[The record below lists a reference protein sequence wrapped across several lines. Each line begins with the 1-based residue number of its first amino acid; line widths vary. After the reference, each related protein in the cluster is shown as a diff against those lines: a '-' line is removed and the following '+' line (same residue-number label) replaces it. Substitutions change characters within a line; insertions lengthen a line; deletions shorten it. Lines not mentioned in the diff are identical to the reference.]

1 MTNSI
6 PETRDSLLVR
16 LADAADEAAWREFL
30 EIYRPLI
37 YRLACRQGLQDA
49 DAEDVTQQALLAV
62 AGAIGRW
69 RKGEFDG
76 SFRSWLSC
84 ITRNLMTNFVARSRW
99 RGVGGT
105 SFAEMLRE
113 QPADDEPSRLLVQQE
128 YQAELFRW
136 AAGRVRGEFH
146 ASTWDAFW
154 RTTVEGESIAAV
166 AEALSLS
173 VGNVYAARSR
183 IMARIKQ
190 KVRQIEAETNSGQEP
205 LQKSRQP

>member
-1 MTNSI
+1 VTNPI

-16 LADAADEAAWREFL
+16 LGDPADEAAWREFL

-37 YRLACRQGLQDA
+37 YRLACRKGLQDA

-76 SFRSWLSC
+76 SFRAWLSC
-84 ITRNLMTNFVARSRW
+84 ITCNLMTNFVARSRW

-105 SFAEMLRE
+105 SFAKMLLE
-113 QPADDEPSRLLVQQE
+113 QPVDDESSRLLVQQE

-136 AAGRVRGEFH
+136 AAGRVRGEFQT
-146 ASTWDAFW
+146 ATWDAFW
-154 RTTVEGESIAAV
+154 RTTVEGEPIASV
-166 AEALSLS
+166 AEVLSLS
-173 VGNVYAARSR
+173 VGSVYAARSR

-190 KVRQIEAETNSGQEP
+190 KVRQIEAETNVESGP
-205 LQKSRQP
+205 I